1 MENKDLKKN
10 INIKLILAIFALVCF
25 VGGVP
30 MIVIFAKLQPLLMV
44 LGILMVIFGF
54 YGSPILFIA
63 YGYIFLI
70 KAIRS

>member
-30 MIVIFAKLQPLLMV
+30 MIVIFAKL
-44 LGILMVIFGF
+44 LGNFDGHIWILW
-54 YGSPILFIA
+54 LA
-63 YGYIFLI
+63 YIIYCIWQ
-70 KAIRS
+70 